1 MIRAGT
7 LARAALFGTVVA
19 STACSSG
26 VDVGDEVR
34 LTLLGTTDVHG
45 QLLPYEYATGGASPG
60 SLAQVATLVDSIRH
74 VDPAVLLFD
83 SGDLLQGTPLDEYQA
98 SEGIDD
104 IHPVI
109 AAMNLLRYDASAI
122 GNHEFNYG
130 LPFMRSALAGA
141 SFPFLA
147 ANIRAAGS
155 DSLPFQTYA
164 VLEVQGVRVGVIGF
178 TTPGVAVWDRAN
190 VEGRLLFDD
199 IVDAAR
205 RWVPRLREAGADVL
219 VAIAHSGVGPGS
231 SYGSVVGVPEE
242 NALERLATE
251 VPELDVIF
259 GGHTAESIDGLRVGR
274 TLILHAGVRANHL
287 AVAHVQARR
296 TPDGFTVAS
305 THGRVLP
312 TGDVPPSDAVV
323 ELVRSA
329 HERTLAWL
337 DVPIGYTPDRWSS
350 ATGRFEDTPIAD
362 LITTVQ
368 TELTGADLSSTALFN
383 TRTEFG
389 PGPITRS
396 DILGLYVYPNTLRA
410 VRISGFDLA
419 AYLERSALYYHTFPT
434 AEPINDSIRGYN
446 YDMIAGVAYTLD
458 LSRPR
463 GDRVTALRYRGQPVA
478 ESVSFTLALNSYR
491 QSGGGGYQMIAG
503 LPVTYLDEVD
513 IASRIIEFIQRRDTL
528 RIEDVFESNWGLAPP
543 AVVEQLRTL
552 ARAEAGQSH

>member
-1 MIRAGT
+1 MRRAAHLAGT
-7 LARAALFGTVVA
+7 ALLGAVVA
-19 STACSSG
+19 STACSTG
-26 VDVGDEVR
+26 VDVGEEVR

-45 QLLPYEYATGGASPG
+45 QLVPYEYATGGTSPG
-60 SLAQVATLVDSIRH
+60 SLAQVATLVDSIRQ

-104 IHPVI
+104 VHPVI
-109 AAMNLLRYDASAI
+109 ATMNLLRYDASAI

-130 LPFMRSALAGA
+130 IPYMKSALAGA
-141 SFPFLA
+141 RFPFLA
-147 ANIRAAGS
+147 ANIRAEGT

-164 VLEVQGVRVGVIGF
+164 MLEVEGVRVGVLGF

-190 VEGRLLFDD
+190 VEGHLLFDD

-205 RWVPRLREAGADVL
+205 RWVPRVREAGADVL

-231 SYGSVVGVPEE
+231 SYGSLVGVPEE
-242 NALERLATE
+242 NALERLAVE

-259 GGHTAESIDGLRVGR
+259 GGHTSASIDGLRVGR

-296 TPDGFTVAS
+296 TLDGFTVVS
-305 THGRVLP
+305 TAGRVLP
-312 TGDVPPSDAVV
+312 TGNVPPSDAVV
-323 ELVRSA
+323 ELVRPA

-337 DVPIGYTPDRWSS
+337 DMPIGYTPNHWSS
-350 ATGRFEDTPIAD
+350 ATGRLEDTPIAD

-368 TELTGADLSSTALFN
+368 RDLTGADLSSTALFN
-383 TRTEFG
+383 THTEFG
-389 PGPITRS
+389 PGPITRN

-410 VRISGFDLA
+410 VRIGGLDLS

-434 AEPINDSIRGYN
+434 AEPINDSISGYN
-446 YDMIAGVAYTLD
+446 YDMIDGVTYTLD
-458 LSRPR
+458 LSRPP
-463 GDRVTALRYRGQPVA
+463 GDRVRGLRYRGRPVA
-478 ESVSFTLALNSYR
+478 ESDSFTLALNSYR
-491 QSGGGGYQMIAG
+491 QSGGGGYEMIAG

-513 IASRIIEFIQRRDTL
+513 IAGRIIEFIQRRDTL

-543 AVVEQLRTL
+543 SAVERLRAL
-552 ARAEAGQSH
+552 ARPETGQSQ